1 MFAVLLVTVFFIV
14 KTDGGR
20 QFIADKLGKS
30 LGMDVELNVT
40 RIGWPYA
47 LVMEGVSVKEKESEK
62 SSFTAESVRL
72 AKDFKFRTHILVNR
86 GELILEQNSDGEWS
100 PHIVEKLGDVPLE
113 NVAQLSDT
121 LDLLEKRVVIDV
133 ADSTI
138 SWLDKNGEKKSAV
151 SGLYFNTSPVK
162 IQSHDMRYFYL
173 SVKSGMANGKKFSD
187 VEKEWL
193 ASKVNPY
200 LGLRSDEVNGVSTAN
215 EQWAGFAEG
224 DEE

>member
-1 MFAVLLVTVFFIV
+1 MAKSREASGDMQVITPGERRSSFFGSFVVPFLFVFAVLLVTVFFIV

-121 LDLLEKRVVIDV
+121 LDR
-133 ADSTI
+133 
-138 SWLDKNGEKKSAV
+138 SW
-151 SGLYFNTSPVK
+151 
-162 IQSHDMRYFYL
+162 I
-173 SVKSGMANGKKFSD
+173 
-187 VEKEWL
+187 
-193 ASKVNPY
+193 
-200 LGLRSDEVNGVSTAN
+200 
-215 EQWAGFAEG
+215 
-224 DEE
+224 

>member
-1 MFAVLLVTVFFIV
+1 M
-14 KTDGGR
+14 GR
-20 QFIADKLGKS
+20 FCLRTGNTTFPLIIHKLFRVYCRNFYHA
-30 LGMDVELNVT
+30 GMS
-40 RIGWPYA
+40 I
-47 LVMEGVSVKEKESEK
+47 K
-62 SSFTAESVRL
+62 
-72 AKDFKFRTHILVNR
+72 I
-86 GELILEQNSDGEWS
+86 
-100 PHIVEKLGDVPLE
+100 
-113 NVAQLSDT
+113 
-121 LDLLEKRVVIDV
+121 DLLEKRVVIDV